1 MKLTKKQKRLI
12 NKMEIKLQYALA
24 ERTTSVEILE
34 YIVSLNKYE
43 TLNAIPYNE
52 NATTSILDSLLEKGY
67 LTVAAKM
74 VAHKNI
80 SIEALKKLI
89 PLSFLQNNLNECEC
103 NYTDTV
109 AEYCDFDLRKVQELI
124 HTGIIISSNVTE
136 DLLIDIINE
145 TSSEK
150 VLDSIWNCNIASKKI
165 KELAD
170 NKMDWIIELEDR
182 ANRLDSAMSS
192 IQLEDYEAAYN
203 IILPEAHNGNPN
215 AQYALSC
222 LYAKGDF
229 VEQDSEKSF
238 YWIKQSAEN
247 KFEPAMF
254 TYAIELFD
262 KDTEN
267 IEQALSYMEA
277 AAVNGYQ
284 DAIDFLNHAA

>member
-1 MKLTKKQKRLI
+1 MKLTKKQKKSI
-12 NKMEIKLQYALA
+12 DKMETKLQYVLA
-24 ERTTSVEILE
+24 ERTTSIEVLE
-34 YIVSLNKYE
+34 YIVSMNKYE

-67 LTVAAKM
+67 LTVAAKI
-74 VAHKNI
+74 VPHKNI
-80 SIEALKKLI
+80 STETLKKLI

-109 AEYCDFDLRKVQELI
+109 AEYCDFDLIKVQELI

-150 VLDSIWNCNIASKKI
+150 VLDSIWNCNITSKKI

-182 ANRLDSAMSS
+182 ANRLESAMSL
-192 IQLEDYEAAYN
+192 IKLEDYEAAYN

-215 AQYALSC
+215 AQYALSYM
-222 LYAKGDF
+222 YAKGDF
-229 VEQDSEKSF
+229 VEENKEKSLH
-238 YWIKQSAEN
+238 WLKQSADN
-247 KFEPAMF
+247 QFDPAMYL
-254 TYAIELFD
+254 YAMELLEE
-262 KDTEN
+262 DTDN
-267 IEQALSYMEA
+267 ADQAFRYIEA
-277 AAVNGYQ
+277 AAVNGYK

>member
-1 MKLTKKQKRLI
+1 MLLTKKQKNTI
-12 NKMEIKLQYALA
+12 NEMEIKLQYALA
-24 ERTTSVEILE
+24 ERTTSVEILK

-80 SIEALKKLI
+80 STEALKKLI

-103 NYTDTV
+103 NFEGTI
-109 AEYCDFDLRKVQELI
+109 AEYCDFDLRKVQNLI
-124 HTGIIISSNVTE
+124 HAGIIMSPNVTE

-145 TSSEK
+145 TSNQDILNE
-150 VLDSIWNCNIASKKI
+150 IWNCNIATMKI
-165 KELAD
+165 KELVD
-170 NKMDWIIELEDR
+170 NKTDWIIELEDR
-182 ANRLDSAMSS
+182 ANRLDYAMSS
-192 IQLEDYEAAYN
+192 IKLEDYEAAYN

-222 LYAKGDF
+222 LYAKGNF
-229 VEQDSEKSF
+229 VEQDSKKSF

-247 KFEPAMF
+247 QFEPAMF
-254 TYAIELFD
+254 LYAMELFE
-262 KDTEN
+262 KDTED
-267 IEQALSYMEA
+267 IKQAYIYMEA

-284 DAIDFLNHAA
+284 DAIDFLNLAA